1 MEWLYL
7 KNNKRMLD
15 DQAKIFSLS
24 YNKNDISV
32 FRLSVKLKD
41 YVDSA
46 ILNKTL
52 NIIIDKYKLFK
63 VKLKKGYGII

>member
-1 MEWLYL
+1 
-7 KNNKRMLD
+7 MLD

>member
-1 MEWLYL
+1 M